1 MERTVKQ
8 EAGQQHVDLLQ
19 EYNNVIEEFEKRYGI
34 LSDVQIRT
42 QLKIRQVTGLRDGI
56 STVTNVVD
64 SQTALD
70 DSKTT
75 IRQGNNIR
83 ILTYITIAYLPLGFV
98 TGLFSIS
105 HAPFMESAGNVAFAL
120 LVVFF
125 VLGTYTLALSL
136 ENIID
141 QWSRLQKEQWSVRG
155 LKKPHSQVI
164 MRRPSSPLVCWAAVA
179 G

>member
-1 MERTVKQ
+1 
-8 EAGQQHVDLLQ
+8 
-19 EYNNVIEEFEKRYGI
+19 
-34 LSDVQIRT
+34 
-42 QLKIRQVTGLRDGI
+42 
-56 STVTNVVD
+56 VTNVED
-64 SQTALD
+64 SQTALR

-105 HAPFMESAGNVAFAL
+105 HAPFMESAGNVAFAV
-120 LVVFF
+120 LVVLF

-141 QWSRLQKEQWSVRG
+141 QWVRLRDERWGVRG
-155 LKKPHSQVI
+155 LTTNPP
-164 MRRPSSPLVCWAAVA
+164 RRNHGEAKLSFNVLGSCCGLRRRHVHDESDGKISEVA
-179 G
+179 